1 VLTDTDKEIASISRG
16 VHAEKLLKDSLLI
29 EAFETVKQA
38 LTTKWES
45 SPVRDKEAR
54 EYLYLMI
61 KATNDARGYL
71 EQAVRDG
78 KVTVHSKEQRRLFS
92 MFKR

>member
-1 VLTDTDKEIASISRG
+1 MNDFADAPVIERG
-16 VHAEKLLKDSLLI
+16 TKADKLLKDPLLI
-29 EAFETVKQA
+29 EAFDLVKQA
-38 LTTKWES
+38 LTNKWEH
-45 SPVRDKEAR
+45 SPARDKEGR

-78 KVTVHSKEQRRLFS
+78 KVALHSREERRLFGLI
-92 MFKR
+92 RR